1 MNINEPLIVSACG
14 RGLLGRRRHCRLN
27 SVMQLSSSACIR
39 RGSNAGIRLNSGFR
53 RRRDASVMMHSSLG

>member
-27 SVMQLSSSACIR
+27 SFLQLSLSECIR
-39 RGSNAGIRLNSGFR
+39 RGSNAVISLN
-53 RRRDASVMMHSSLG
+53 SSLG